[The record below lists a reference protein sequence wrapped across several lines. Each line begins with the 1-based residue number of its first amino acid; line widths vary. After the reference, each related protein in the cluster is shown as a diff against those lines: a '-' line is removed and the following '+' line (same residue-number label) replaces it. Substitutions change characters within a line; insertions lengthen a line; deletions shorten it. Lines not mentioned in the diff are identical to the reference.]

1 MPFRTIIIKS
11 RAKLEYSLN
20 YLVYR
25 TENLEKRILLD
36 EINTIIIESTQ
47 VAITTALISS
57 LAEKNIKLI
66 FCDSKYKPQCEIL
79 TYHGTYDMYDKLNEQ
94 FNISK
99 LSKDKVW
106 SEIVIKKILYQSKL
120 LMKFSKESAE
130 LLENYAQDV
139 LLGDSTNREG
149 FAAKVYFNRLF
160 GTDFNRNQDCEIN
173 MFLDYGY
180 TVILSSFNRII
191 KMLGYYTEL
200 GIHHIG
206 RTNPFNFSCDLM
218 EPIRPLI
225 DCYVVNKIVD
235 KDNFRDIFVSIL
247 DSKVKIND
255 SEMYLENAIRVYVN
269 SVINSLKSDG
279 KVSISFIEYE
289 L

>member
-66 FCDSKYKPQCEIL
+66 FCDSKFNPQCEIL